1 MIFKKVTE
9 ITETLQL
16 RELPQICPQ
25 NVKKN
30 KQNDCEKAKEQNSLP
45 ACLRAVR
52 TAQIEAGRTTQNLHF
67 SFKNHTPGESAPGG
81 PN

>member
-25 NVKKN
+25 NVEKN
-30 KQNDCEKAKEQNSLP
+30 KQIDCEKAKKQNSLP
-45 ACLRAVR
+45 ACLQAVR
-52 TAQIEAGRTTQNLHF
+52 TAQIEQSICVYTFQVPFPENE
-67 SFKNHTPGESAPGG
+67 KTPGK
-81 PN
+81 